1 MAVTEASAPIR
12 KRAPA
17 LYAIIALKL
26 GKGLLLF
33 CLGVG
38 IYSLLDNDLQA
49 EFNKLVRFV
58 RLDPDQRLL
67 LAIGERIQAITPSN
81 LRWLASSTLL
91 YSLLLFLEGG
101 GLICRSGWAAWLAIS
116 ETAFFIPLEI
126 YKLVEKFSLTLLL
139 VLLVNVAIVGYLVI
153 NRNRL
158 FRHHH

>member
-1 MAVTEASAPIR
+1 MAVNQAPAPVT

-49 EFNKLVRFV
+49 EFNRLVRFV

-67 LAIGERIQAITPSN
+67 AAIGERIQAITPSN

-101 GLICRSGWAAWLAIS
+101 GLIYRAAWAAWLAIG
-116 ETAFFIPLEI
+116 ETAFFIPLEV
-126 YKLVEKFSLTLLL
+126 YRLAEKFSITLLVVL
-139 VLLVNVAIVGYLVI
+139 VLNVAIVWYLVI